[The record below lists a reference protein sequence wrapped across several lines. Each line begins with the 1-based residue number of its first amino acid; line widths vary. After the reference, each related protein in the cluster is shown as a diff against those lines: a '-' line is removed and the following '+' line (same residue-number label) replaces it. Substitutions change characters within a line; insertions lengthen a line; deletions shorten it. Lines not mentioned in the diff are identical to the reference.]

1 MIKRLIDICGS
12 SVGIIV
18 VSPLLVF
25 LYYLIRLKLGS
36 PVFFKQKRP
45 GLKGKTFIFYK
56 FRTMTNKRDSH
67 DYLLPDKDR
76 IIPLGNFLRKTSLDE
91 LPSLFNVL
99 RGDMSLV
106 GPRPLLV
113 EYLDL
118 YSPEQARRHEVKPG
132 ITGWAQIN
140 GRNSISWGEK
150 FELDLWYVENH
161 SIWLDIKLILLTIY
175 KVLKREGIN
184 QAIDLTM
191 ERFNG
196 NN

>member
-1 MIKRLIDICGS
+1 MVKRLIDITGTMI
-12 SVGIIV
+12 GLIIL
-18 VSPLLVF
+18 SPVLIFLVI
-25 LYYLIRLKLGS
+25 LVRVKLGA
-36 PVFFKQKRP
+36 PVLFRQNRP

-76 IIPLGNFLRKTSLDE
+76 ITPLGNFLRKTSLDE

-99 RGDMSLV
+99 KGDMSLV

-118 YSPEQARRHEVKPG
+118 YSPEQARRHDLKPG

-140 GRNSISWGEK
+140 GRNAISWEKK
-150 FELDLWYVENH
+150 FEFDLWYIKNA
-161 SIWLDIKLILLTIY
+161 SIKLDIIIIIKTIFITIQRKNIY
-175 KVLKREGIN
+175 NADNEVTEK
-184 QAIDLTM
+184 
-191 ERFNG
+191 FS
-196 NN
+196 

>member
-161 SIWLDIKLILLTIY
+161 SIWLDIKIILLTIY